1 MAKKFKSHLLINS
14 ETYQINQKNNLKL
27 IKMMKDLEQKASF
40 ESEKRRD
47 RFKERNQLSPRERLS
62 ALVDPGMPFLQLFN
76 MTGYLADDPKP
87 KTSIPGASI
96 ISGMVIFLEFVVLFG
111 LTIVVSMPELLL
123 RCLSKKAWHV

>member
-1 MAKKFKSHLLINS
+1 MSKKIKSHLLINS

-62 ALVDPGMPFLQLFN
+62 SLVDPGMPFLQLFN

-87 KTSIPGASI
+87 KTSIP
-96 ISGMVIFLEFVVLFG
+96 MF
-111 LTIVVSMPELLL
+111 
-123 RCLSKKAWHV
+123 KATNKE

>member
-1 MAKKFKSHLLINS
+1 MSKKFKSHFLINS

-96 ISGMVIFLEFVVLFG
+96 ISGIGYIAGV
-111 LTIVVSMPELLL
+111 
-123 RCLSKKAWHV
+123 RCFIWIDDSGINA